1 MAVPP
6 QPPSA
11 VIAQPPGLAPPTATS
26 FSQQPPAGPLQAVAE
41 SPSHRWWWRQGW
53 EDGDGGHNGQDKQ
66 QFVPHGRYDASG
78 EWTWCDVDGWH
89 WTASGGWKQEQELPM
104 WWQ

>member
-11 VIAQPPGLAPPTATS
+11 VTAWPPGLAPPTATS
-26 FSQQPPAGPLQAVAE
+26 YYARWRHP
-41 SPSHRWWWRQGW
+41 WWWRQGW
-53 EDGDGGHNGQDKQ
+53 DGDGGHTGQYKQ
-66 QFVPHGRYDASG
+66 HFVPHGRYDASG

-89 WTASGGWKQEQELPM
+89 WTASGGWKQEQALPM
-104 WWQ
+104 SWWQ